1 MTSRL
6 NGDWTVCISCI
17 SEHSKLFPMHGNSF
31 LSRTGENWN
40 FQLRAISSA
49 EKELLSEMFPMLAG
63 RMLTLNKEGTRRHWY
78 SLSWIFV
85 YLQNQMTQC
94 TFTSQINQFNYEY
107 LEGFHSIRKSLLT
120 SCFSKTI
127 LSVHLLKQMNLE
139 LSSGLQK
146 ICNNLL

>member
-1 MTSRL
+1 MSSRDL
-6 NGDWTVCISCI
+6 TVCICCI
-17 SEHSKLFPMHGNSF
+17 WEHSKPFPMHGNSF
-31 LSRTGENWN
+31 LSRTEGNGN
-40 FQLRAISSA
+40 FQLCSISWTK
-49 EKELLSEMFPMLAG
+49 KEVLSELFPMLAG
-63 RMLTLNKEGTRRHWY
+63 SMLTLNKEGTRRHWY
-78 SLSWIFV
+78 SVSWIFV

-120 SCFSKTI
+120 SCFSKII